1 MDEALVWAFKR
12 KDHAYI
18 LERLQ
23 PLFLK
28 YLQGIPR
35 QQQKDFLQEYYLV
48 CIRTIEAYP
57 FPQT

>member
-1 MDEALVWAFKR
+1 MGVQAERPCVYLRTAA
-12 KDHAYI
+12 AII
-18 LERLQ
+18 LEVNS
-23 PLFLK
+23 
-28 YLQGIPR
+28 QGIPR